1 MLALEGTI
9 MVVMLSAFSLDV
21 VAYAFVGQ
29 IIYINCM
36 NYMVF
41 NLGPKLY
48 EVEIICDHP
57 GEIERFII
65 DEIHKS
71 ATIDQVIGSLLQEP
85 KTQLDCVCNSR
96 STSQLREFM
105 RDQGFDCFIK
115 VYPLTHVFGHN
126 KDFHRLD
133 DENLEV
139 IHTEKSRGRCRGI
152 LGCRKSGR
160 ADFFELGCTK
170 FSPRF
175 LAKLSAKIL

>member
-1 MLALEGTI
+1 MKKKVFRAQELKNIMLALEGSI

-57 GEIERFII
+57 DQIERFII

-71 ATIDQVIGSLLQEP
+71 ATIDQVIGGYSKEP
-85 KTQLDCVCNSR
+85 KVQLDCVCNSR
-96 STSQLREFM
+96 EYVQLREFI
-105 RDQGFDCFIK
+105 RDQGYDCFIK

-133 DENLEV
+133 DENLE
-139 IHTEKSRGRCRGI
+139 
-152 LGCRKSGR
+152 
-160 ADFFELGCTK
+160 
-170 FSPRF
+170 
-175 LAKLSAKIL
+175 